1 MTDETAIDRLRAA
14 LGDDLVEHLIRPQRR
29 GELPDPDGRGRA
41 ASSCGHDHVEI
52 QVRVHSGDVL
62 QSCFVAQGCAHTQA
76 CASAAAD
83 LVADQPLAA
92 ARRAASADGISRALG
107 ELPPE
112 KLHCAELVATAVRA
126 ALDDAVRTSAEPWR
140 KLYRR

>member
-1 MTDETAIDRLRAA
+1 MTDETPIDRLRAA
-14 LGDDLVEHLIRPQRR
+14 LGDILVEHLIRPLRR
-29 GELPDPDGRGRA
+29 GELREPDGRGRA
-41 ASSCGHDHVEI
+41 VSSCGHDHVEI
-52 QVRVHSGDVL
+52 QVRVRSGNVL
-62 QSCFVAQGCAHTQA
+62 QSSFVSRGCAHTQA

-83 LVADQPLAA
+83 LVADRSLAE

-107 ELPPE
+107 ELPAE
-112 KLHCAELVATAVRA
+112 KRHCAELAATATRA

>member
-1 MTDETAIDRLRAA
+1 MADETPVERLRAA
-14 LGDDLVEHLIRPQRR
+14 LGDVLVEHLVRPRRR
-29 GELPDPDGRGRA
+29 GELRDPDGRGRA
-41 ASSCGHDHVEI
+41 VSRCGHDHVEI
-52 QVRVHSGDVL
+52 QLQVRGGEIARSA
-62 QSCFVAQGCAHTQA
+62 FVSRGCAHTQA

-83 LVADQPLAA
+83 LVADRPLPA
-92 ARRAASADGISRALG
+92 ARKAASAEGISSALG
-107 ELPPE
+107 GLPAE